1 MGYGPAAGHVNRGLL
16 EVLMKAGVAVT
27 VAIAT
32 GAGMEHIGSYRLN
45 PVLERKD
52 VFLKYRGPLSIMLS

>member
-45 PVLERKD
+45 PVLEK
-52 VFLKYRGPLSIMLS
+52 KMCS